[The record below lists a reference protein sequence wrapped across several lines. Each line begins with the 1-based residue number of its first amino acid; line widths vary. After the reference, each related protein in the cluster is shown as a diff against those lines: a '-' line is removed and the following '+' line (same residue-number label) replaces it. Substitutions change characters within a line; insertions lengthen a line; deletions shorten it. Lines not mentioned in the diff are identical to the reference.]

1 MRRCRIGGEGK
12 GEPLVSNIAEI
23 RRRIDGIRATI
34 VGMKERVAGL
44 VRSAGPE
51 LKEKLKKEGTRLGL
65 GSGLSLFGLMVLA
78 VAAVYLVAALILTLD
93 LALERLWLSALIV
106 VGALF
111 LLGALVAGI
120 GASVARRSAKRLQE
134 VAEEANRE
142 ASAAVEEMVGE
153 VRGELEIL
161 QELARREAEER
172 RRQVLQAVETL
183 RRSAPAIV
191 ALLVLLALLRRHRR
205 RKRMKRSA
213 EAPVLIRE
221 VIREEGE

>member
-1 MRRCRIGGEGK
+1 M
-12 GEPLVSNIAEI
+12 VSSIAEI
-23 RRRIDGIRATI
+23 RRRIDAIRATLG
-34 VGMKERVAGL
+34 GMRERVAGMM
-44 VRSAGPE
+44 RSVGPE
-51 LKEKLKKEGTRLGL
+51 LKEKLKKEGTRLGI

-120 GASVARRSAKRLQE
+120 GASVARRSARHLQE
-134 VAEEANRE
+134 MAEEANQG
-142 ASAAVEEMVGE
+142 ASATVKEMVGE
-153 VRGELEIL
+153 VRGELEGL

-172 RRQVLQAVETL
+172 RRQVLQVVDTL
-183 RRSAPAIV
+183 KRSAPAIV
-191 ALLVLLALLRRHRR
+191 ALMVLLALLRRHRR
-205 RKRMKRSA
+205 RKRKKRSA

-221 VIREEGE
+221 VIREGGE